1 MTVTYAQLALV
12 LGAQAV
18 ALSTP
23 GPALLSI
30 VQKAIGQGRGPAIR
44 FGAGLAFGATSWII
58 ATMLGLGLIL
68 HRFPAVLAAMTLI
81 GGGYLIYVAAQM
93 WRYADAPLDE
103 MPTADGF
110 WAGYRLNVSNPKPIL
125 FFSSLFLTVFPDPFT
140 VQSGAV
146 VYVSMLTL
154 ELSFF
159 TLVALTLTT
168 PTIRARALHAKPIID
183 RVAAVVIGALGA
195 WLLWGLVSGL
205 VRSS

>member
-1 MTVTYAQLALV
+1 MSVTAAQLALV

-23 GPALLSI
+23 GPALISI
-30 VQKAIGQGRGPAIR
+30 TQKAIGQGRAAALR

-68 HRFPAVLAAMTLI
+68 HRFPQVFVAMTLI
-81 GGGYLIYVAAQM
+81 GGGYLVYVAVQM

-103 MPTADGF
+103 MPTQDGF

-125 FFSSLFLTVFPDPFT
+125 FFSSLFLSVFPDPFT
-140 VQSGAV
+140 PASGAL
-146 VYVSMLTL
+146 VYLSMLGL

-159 TLVALTLTT
+159 ALVAVTLTT
-168 PTIRARALHAKPIID
+168 ETIRAQALRAKPLID
-183 RVAAVVIGALGA
+183 RLAAVIIAGLGI
-195 WLLWGLVSGL
+195 WLLTGVL
-205 VRSS
+205 R

>member
-1 MTVTYAQLALV
+1 MPVTAAQLALV

-23 GPALLSI
+23 GPALISI
-30 VQKAIGQGRGPAIR
+30 TQKAIAQGRGPAIR
-44 FGAGLAFGATSWII
+44 FGMGLGFGATSWII

-68 HRFPAVLAAMTLI
+68 HRFPQVLTAMTLI
-81 GGGYLIYVAAQM
+81 GGGYLIYVARQM
-93 WRYADAPLDE
+93 WRFADAPLDE

-140 VQSGAV
+140 LQSGAV
-146 VYVSMLTL
+146 VYFSMLAL

-159 TLVALTLTT
+159 ALVAMTLTT
-168 PTIRARALHAKPIID
+168 PAIRARALRAKPIID
-183 RVAAVVIGALGA
+183 RVAAVVIGALGL
-195 WLLWGLVSGL
+195 WLWWGLVG
-205 VRSS
+205 

>member
-1 MTVTYAQLALV
+1 MSVSAAQLALV

-23 GPALLSI
+23 GPALISI
-30 VQKAIGQGRGPAIR
+30 VQKAIGQGRGPAMR
-44 FGAGLAFGATSWII
+44 FGAGLAFGATSWIV
-58 ATMLGLGLIL
+58 ASMLGLGLIL
-68 HRFPAVLAAMTLI
+68 HRFPQVFTMMTLI
-81 GGGYLIYVAAQM
+81 GGGYLIYVAVQM
-93 WRYADAPLDE
+93 WRFADAQLQD

-140 VQSGAV
+140 LQSGAV
-146 VYVSMLTL
+146 VYLSMLTL

-168 PTIRARALHAKPIID
+168 ANIRAKALRAKPVID
-183 RVAAVVIGALGA
+183 RSAAVVIAGLGI
-195 WLLWGLVSGL
+195 WLLAQLFL
-205 VRSS
+205 

>member
-1 MTVTYAQLALV
+1 MPVTATQLALV

-23 GPALLSI
+23 GPALISI

-58 ATMLGLGLIL
+58 ASMLGLGLIL
-68 HRFPAVLAAMTLI
+68 HRFPQVLAAMTLI
-81 GGGYLIYVAAQM
+81 GGAYLVYIAVQM
-93 WRYADAPLDE
+93 WRYANAPLEDI
-103 MPTADGF
+103 PTADGF

-125 FFSSLFLTVFPDPFT
+125 FFSSLFLSVFPDPFT

-146 VYVSMLTL
+146 VYLSMLTL

-168 PTIRARALHAKPIID
+168 PTIRARALRAKPVID
-183 RVAAVVIGALGA
+183 RLAAILIGALGL
-195 WLLWGLVSGL
+195 WLMWGLV
-205 VRSS
+205 R

>member
-1 MTVTYAQLALV
+1 MPVTATQLALV

-23 GPALLSI
+23 GPALISI

-58 ATMLGLGLIL
+58 ASMLGLGLIL
-68 HRFPAVLAAMTLI
+68 HRFPQVLAVMTLI
-81 GGGYLIYVAAQM
+81 GGGYLIYVAVQM
-93 WRYADAPLDE
+93 WRYADAPLGDI
-103 MPTADGF
+103 PTADGF
-110 WAGYRLNVSNPKPIL
+110 WAGYRLNLSNPKPIL

-146 VYVSMLTL
+146 VYLSMLAL

-168 PTIRARALHAKPIID
+168 PTIRARALRAKPVID
-183 RVAAVVIGALGA
+183 RTAAVLIAGLGI
-195 WLLWGLVSGL
+195 WLLAQLFL
-205 VRSS
+205 

>member
-1 MTVTYAQLALV
+1 MPVTTTQLALV

-23 GPALLSI
+23 GPALISI
-30 VQKAIGQGRGPAIR
+30 VQKAIGQGRGPAMR

-58 ATMLGLGLIL
+58 ASMLGLGLIL
-68 HRFPAVLAAMTLI
+68 HRFPQVLAAMTLI
-81 GGGYLIYVAAQM
+81 GGAYLIYVAVQM

-146 VYVSMLTL
+146 VYLSMLTL

-168 PTIRARALHAKPIID
+168 PTICARALHAKPIID
-183 RVAAVVIGALGA
+183 RLAAVVIGALGM
-195 WLLWGLVSGL
+195 WLLWGLASGL
-205 VRSS
+205 VR